1 MCWRAR
7 GRSHGREMNTYVL
20 QAVAAGLG
28 FTCVERLLTVGPA
41 GRYLEAIFKGNK
53 SLPASQVRP
62 AVHQAATN
70 LVGLLHVLVVVPL
83 AISVL
88 LDPSMIKDR
97 LYGTTPTSTTM
108 LAVASGYF
116 VHDLVICAIQLHT
129 WGPAYLFHAL
139 FCSLLYCYGFFS
151 QVLHYYGAMFLLWEL
166 STPFVYARWFLH
178 KAGMSRTA
186 AYKINGVL
194 MVLVFFLCRNVAG
207 LVCSIDFF
215 RETSPELQHPTPG
228 GLSPAAIWLYR
239 GLNLPLNAL
248 NAFWFYKML
257 TGALKVLKQAPS
269 NNHKADG
276 VKRS

>member
-1 MCWRAR
+1 
-7 GRSHGREMNTYVL
+7 MNTDLL

-28 FTCVERLLTVGPA
+28 FTCLERLLMMGFA
-41 GRYLEAIFKGNK
+41 GKFLDSIFRSNK
-53 SLPASQVRP
+53 ALPASQVRP
-62 AVHQAATN
+62 AVKQAATN
-70 LVGLLHVLVVVPL
+70 LVGMLHVFIVVPL

-88 LDPSMIKDR
+88 LDPTMIKDR
-97 LYGTTPTSTTM
+97 LYSTTPKSTTM

-116 VHDLVICAIQLHT
+116 VHDLVVCALQLQT

-166 STPFVYARWFLH
+166 STPFVYTRWFLH
-178 KAGMSRTA
+178 KAGMSRTT
-186 AYKINGVL
+186 AYKVNGVL

-207 LVCSIDFF
+207 LVCSVDFF
-215 RETSPELQHPTPG
+215 KETTPELQHPRPG

-239 GLNLPLNAL
+239 GLNVPLNAL

-257 TGALKVLKQAPS
+257 TGALKVLKQSPTKGQKTAGQKLS
-269 NNHKADG
+269 
-276 VKRS
+276 

>member
-1 MCWRAR
+1 MMHRYCPERCKDPLTPAGPTKTLHLCWLLSVLIMIRR
-7 GRSHGREMNTYVL
+7 RSPQDHRTGRSTSCSGVL
-20 QAVAAGLG
+20 HRIRAAPGLG

-41 GRYLEAIFKGNK
+41 GRYLEATFKANK
-53 SLPASQVRP
+53 GLPASQVRP

-70 LVGLLHVLVVVPL
+70 LVGLLHVLIVVPL

-88 LDPSMIKDR
+88 LDPKMIKDR
-97 LYGTTPTSTTM
+97 L
-108 LAVASGYF
+108 
-116 VHDLVICAIQLHT
+116 
-129 WGPAYLFHAL
+129 
-139 FCSLLYCYGFFS
+139 LLYCYGFFS

-178 KAGMSRTA
+178 KAGMSHTT

-207 LVCSIDFF
+207 LVCSVDFF
-215 RETSPELQHPTPG
+215 RETSPELRHPTPG

-269 NNHKADG
+269 NSHKADG
-276 VKRS
+276 HKRS